1 MGDNSEEED
10 IVLISVIEN
19 IYGLSTAIL
28 LLCSFFYVRQL
39 KKVKRERKLTPFESA
54 MYLIIRILIFLWVGS
69 FLLLEFG
76 I

>member
-1 MGDNSEEED
+1 MIFVEED
-10 IVLISVIEN
+10 IVLISVLEN
-19 IYGLSTAIL
+19 IYGISAALL

-39 KKVKRERKLTPFESA
+39 KKLRRERKLTPFEFA
-54 MYLIIRILIFLWVGS
+54 MYIIIRILIFLWVGS